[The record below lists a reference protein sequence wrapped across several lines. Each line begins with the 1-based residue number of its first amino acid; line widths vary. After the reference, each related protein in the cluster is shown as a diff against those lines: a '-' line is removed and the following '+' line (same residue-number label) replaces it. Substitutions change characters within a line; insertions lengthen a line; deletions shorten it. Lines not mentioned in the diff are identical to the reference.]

1 MNKVLTLGTMAT
13 GLLVT
18 SLSLSAADQDHE
30 HQHGAQGAPVQD
42 TRAVVHFP
50 PELRVHTLA
59 NMRDHLL
66 ALSEIQEALSKGWF
80 DKAGTIALQRLGMA
94 SLKLHGAHELSEY
107 MPEAMQAIGS
117 KMHRSASRFAVEAE
131 NASVTGDV
139 KPALAAL
146 AKVTQQCVA
155 CHSAY
160 RVQ

>member
-1 MNKVLTLGTMAT
+1 MNKRLTLGTMAT

-18 SLSLSAADQDHE
+18 GLSLSAADQDHG

-42 TRAVVHFP
+42 ARQVVHFP

-80 DKAGTIALQRLGMA
+80 DKAGTIAEQRLGMA
-94 SLKLHGAHELSEY
+94 SLKFHGAHELSEY

-117 KMHRSASRFAVEAE
+117 EMHRSASRFALEAE

-146 AKVTQQCVA
+146 SKVTQQCVA